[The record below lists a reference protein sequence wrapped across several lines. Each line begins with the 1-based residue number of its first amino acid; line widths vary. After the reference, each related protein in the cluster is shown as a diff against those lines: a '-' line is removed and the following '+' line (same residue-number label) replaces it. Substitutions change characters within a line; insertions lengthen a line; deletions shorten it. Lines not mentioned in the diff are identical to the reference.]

1 MGKAKNEYLALR
13 AASAAGVG
21 GESPGLAV
29 VIRHEGV
36 TVTKASSVADE
47 ESAVIELDTRG
58 QSTTRG

>member
-1 MGKAKNEYLALR
+1 MGKAKNEYLAFR

-36 TVTKASSVADE
+36 AVTKASSVADE